1 MGTATGSGSC
11 VSTQK
16 AVATLSCPE
25 VALTQLVRAKKAFSE
40 GRPLRGLLESAINP
54 TLLIATPCRC
64 MQGMRG
70 IFNSF
75 LIKCDCILESGLVDI
90 LSNQLGC

>member
-16 AVATLSCPE
+16 AATTPSCQW
-25 VALTQLVRAKKAFSE
+25 VALTHLERTEKVFHGSC
-40 GRPLRGLLESAINP
+40 PLKGLPESDISP
-54 TLLIATPCRC
+54 TLLIESHSRC

-70 IFNSF
+70 FFNSF
-75 LIKCDCILESGLVDI
+75 LVCMIAFWKVGWLTF
-90 LSNQLGC
+90 